1 MTTLTNNSEE
11 ATELQNAAG
20 VRTPILEVQPR
31 DGTQLVFSETGDTR
45 GQVAGIPIFA
55 ELKGSNGN
63 DLPRDTSIA
72 LAVEVPGSDERV
84 LVSELK
90 DNIGAYRRLSLNE
103 QTDTEKIDS
112 TKFDV
117 RGGNGLQISD
127 DDRLFVVIESSAQID
142 YANSRVEFSRNAVT
156 EVQE

>member
-1 MTTLTNNSEE
+1 MTTLTNNSDVS
-11 ATELQNAAG
+11 TELQNAAG

-31 DGTQLVFSETGDTR
+31 DGTQLVITEDGDSR
-45 GQVAGIPIFA
+45 GQVPGIPIFA
-55 ELKGSNGN
+55 ELQDSGGN
-63 DLPRDTSIA
+63 DLPRDTKIA

-90 DNIGAYRRLSLNE
+90 DNIGSYRRLSLNE

-112 TKFDV
+112 VKFDV
-117 RGGNGLQISD
+117 RGGDALRLSD